1 MKIKIFFNPQAL
13 KNIKPTLEMM
23 YKLLQTQEPLP
34 RVFFIYIIKTKNIR
48 FLIDSDKNPIVIS
61 LGTQM
66 LNRETSCTLK

>member
-13 KNIKPTLEMM
+13 KNIKPTLEMV
-23 YKLLQTQEPLP
+23 YKLLQTQESLP

-66 LNRETSCTLK
+66 LNSETSCTLK